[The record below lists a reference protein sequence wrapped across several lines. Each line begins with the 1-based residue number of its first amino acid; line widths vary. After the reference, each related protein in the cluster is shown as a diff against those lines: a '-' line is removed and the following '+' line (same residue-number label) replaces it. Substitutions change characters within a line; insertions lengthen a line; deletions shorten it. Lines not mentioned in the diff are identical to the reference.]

1 MLAVTMTA
9 VVPRDD
15 SITGGSDEGSE
26 NVERSCKVRS
36 TMNQKER
43 WV

>member
-1 MLAVTMTA
+1 MTA
-9 VVPRDD
+9 VVPSDD
-15 SITGGSDEGSE
+15 AIPGGSDEGGE
-26 NVERSCKVRS
+26 NVERASKVRP

>member
-9 VVPRDD
+9 VIP
-15 SITGGSDEGSE
+15 SDYAVTSCGDERRE
-26 NVERSCKVRS
+26 NIERASKVRP
-36 TMNQKER
+36 TMHQKEW